1 MQALIYA
8 QKTSKVGYKGMDVCR
23 FCVIS
28 SDIYCGANSS
38 EPIHPKGLAYGVV
51 MKLVEPLLNK
61 GYSVYMDNFYSSSA
75 LFEDLLSK
83 NTCAVGTLRTN

>member
-1 MQALIYA
+1 MPKKPVKWGI
-8 QKTSKVGYKGMDVCR
+8 KVWMCADSVNGY
-23 FCVIS
+23 VIS

-38 EPIHPKGLAYGVV
+38 EPVHPNGLAYGVV
-51 MKLVEPLLNK
+51 MKLVEPFLNK
-61 GYSVYMDNFYSSSA
+61 GYSVYMDNFYSSPL